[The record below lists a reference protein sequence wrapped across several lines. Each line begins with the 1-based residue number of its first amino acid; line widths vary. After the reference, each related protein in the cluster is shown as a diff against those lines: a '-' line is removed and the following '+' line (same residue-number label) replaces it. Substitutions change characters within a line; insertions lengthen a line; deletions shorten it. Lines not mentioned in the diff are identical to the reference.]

1 MATTAAITG
10 TTATIG
16 RGSASPSASNVDA
29 VDYNRGMTLSI
40 HPIDL
45 AIVVAYLVGTVLFGL
60 WIGRGQRGISDYLL
74 GERSV
79 PAWLVLLSIVATETS
94 SVTFLSVPGRA
105 YNGNMTFLQLA
116 LGYVLGRY
124 AVVGLLL
131 PLYFRGEMF
140 TAYEVLSQRFGGL
153 TKQAASLLFIV
164 TRSLADGLRLYLS
177 ALVLKVMLFR
187 EAADSDG
194 FDDHLAIAVVIMG
207 AAMMVYTFFGG
218 MRAVVWTDATQVLV
232 YVLGAVLAFAV
243 ILSKLPEGWQ
253 SLVDYGRS
261 HGKFTVIDTSWD
273 FTKAYTLW
281 AGVLGGAFFSLGS
294 HGADQ
299 LMVQR
304 YLSARSQK
312 DAGRALWLSGWVVL
326 AQFALF
332 LLLGV
337 GLACFYQGREFKT
350 GDEVFARFILD
361 ELPVGLVGFTLAAVF
376 AAAFSGSLN
385 SLAAAAVND
394 FYVPI
399 ARPQPDSKSLLW
411 ITRGFTLLFGLVQIG
426 VGIWGQYWTQA
437 VVDNVLAIAGFTTG
451 IVLGIFFLGI
461 FARRATQ
468 GCALF
473 ALVGGLAGMTWI
485 KFQTDL
491 AWPWFVLIGSLGTLT
506 LGLLATALVPR
517 TEASAQSPQ

>member
-1 MATTAAITG
+1 M
-10 TTATIG
+10 
-16 RGSASPSASNVDA
+16 S
-29 VDYNRGMTLSI
+29 LSI

-60 WIGRGQRGISDYLL
+60 WVGRRQKGISDYLL

-105 YNGNMTFLQLA
+105 HSGNMTFLQLA
-116 LGYVLGRY
+116 FGYVLGRY
-124 AVVGLLL
+124 AVVWLLL
-131 PLYFRGEMF
+131 PHYFRGEMY
-140 TAYEVLSQRFGGL
+140 TAYEVLSKRFGGA
-153 TKQAASLLFIV
+153 TKQAASMLFMV

-177 ALVLKVMLFR
+177 ALVMKKMLFR
-187 EAADSDG
+187 DSAIADG
-194 FDDHLAIAVVIMG
+194 FDDQLAIAVVIMG
-207 AAMMVYTFFGG
+207 LAMMVYTFFGG

-232 YVLGAVLAFAV
+232 YVLGAVLAFIV
-243 ILSKLPEGWQ
+243 LLGKLPEGWQ

-261 HGKFTVIDTSWD
+261 HGKFTVIDTAWD
-273 FTKAYTLW
+273 FTKPYTLW

-304 YLSARSQK
+304 YLAARSQQ
-312 DAGRALWLSGWVVL
+312 DAGRALWMSGWVVL
-326 AQFALF
+326 AQFTLF

-337 GLACFYQGREFKT
+337 GLACFYQDRTFKS
-350 GDEVFARFILD
+350 GDEVFAEFILH

-385 SLAAAAVND
+385 SLASAAVND

-399 ARPQPDSKSLLW
+399 ARPADSERLLW
-411 ITRGFTLLFGLVQIG
+411 VTRGFTLFFGLVQIG
-426 VGIWGQYWTQA
+426 VGIFGQYLTQA

-461 FARRATQ
+461 FAPHATQ
-468 GCALF
+468 RSALI

-485 KFQTDL
+485 KFQTGL
-491 AWPWFVLIGSLGTLT
+491 AWPWYVLVGSLGTLA
-506 LGLLATALVPR
+506 LGLLA
-517 TEASAQSPQ
+517 SAVLRPKAN

>member
-1 MATTAAITG
+1 
-10 TTATIG
+10 
-16 RGSASPSASNVDA
+16 
-29 VDYNRGMTLSI
+29 MTLGI

-45 AIVVAYLVGTVLFGL
+45 AIVIAYLVGTVLFGL

-105 YNGNMTFLQLA
+105 YSGNMTFLQLA
-116 LGYVLGRY
+116 FGYVLGRY

-131 PLYFRGEMF
+131 PLYFHGQMF
-140 TAYEVLSQRFGGL
+140 TAYEVLSERFGGA
-153 TKQAASLLFIV
+153 TKQVASLLFLI

-187 EAADSDG
+187 DASGDGG
-194 FDDHLAIAVVIMG
+194 FDSHLAIAVVIMG
-207 AAMMVYTFFGG
+207 VAMMVYTFFGG

-243 ILSKLPEGWQ
+243 LLSKLPEGWQ
-253 SLVDYGRS
+253 SVVDYGSS
-261 HGKFTVIDTSWD
+261 HGKFTVIDLSWD
-273 FTKAYTLW
+273 LSKAYTLW

-304 YLSARSQK
+304 YLSARSQQ

-326 AQFALF
+326 AQFTLF
-332 LLLGV
+332 LVLGI
-337 GLACFYQGREFKT
+337 GLACFYQGRTFEK
-350 GDEVFARFILD
+350 GDEVFATFILE

-385 SLAAAAVND
+385 SLASAAVND

-399 ARPQPDSKSLLW
+399 FRPPADSIGLLW
-411 ITRGFTLLFGLVQIG
+411 ITRGFTLFFGFVQIG
-426 VGIWGQYWTQA
+426 VGICGQYLTQA

-451 IVLGIFFLGI
+451 IVLGVFFLGI

-468 GCALF
+468 SCALI

-485 KFQTDL
+485 KFQTPL
-491 AWPWFVLIGSLGTLT
+491 AWPWFVLVGSLGTFA
-506 LGLLATALVPR
+506 LGLLATIVEMAATALTR
-517 TEASAQSPQ
+517 KE